1 MAKANRRSI
10 SIAPDHNKANLS
22 KVQEAFNTLIQQ
34 IEKRRERLSAWE
46 AAMPAFQRKYVNQY
60 VPLEQTSIDLRIQL
74 VHRMDHAYDEKGL
87 SKSDRS
93 TMAEL
98 ISELAGALL
107 ARTDDPDLKAIC
119 NRYSESDFDNQATAE
134 PDDVK
139 PLPEADLSDDVDMS
153 SPEAAMQRAH
163 EEMEQREAQEAAA
176 REAREAHRAKRKK
189 TLKQRAAESRQQAE
203 QTETSLSIRDV
214 YRKLASA
221 LHPDRELDPQERD
234 RKTALMQKVNQ
245 AYDKKSLLQLLELQL
260 ELEHIDQ
267 TVIDNIGEERLK
279 HYNKI
284 LTEQVVELDRE
295 IVRVETEFKDR
306 FGIRASVDVS
316 PGTIMR
322 ILGADIVSLQQSLHA
337 LQHELRVFDDVKQLK
352 DWLKMVKQ
360 SLAATRFDD
369 MPF

>member
-1 MAKANRRSI
+1 MAKANRSSV
-10 SIAPDHNKANLS
+10 SIAPDHNKATLS
-22 KVQEAFNTLIQQ
+22 KGQKAFNALIEQ

-46 AAMPAFQRKYVNQY
+46 AAMPAFLRKYMNQY
-60 VPLEQTSIDLRIQL
+60 VPLEQASIDLRIQL
-74 VHRMDHAYDEKGL
+74 VHRMDQAYDEKGL

-98 ISELAGALL
+98 ISELAGAL
-107 ARTDDPDLKAIC
+107 ATRTDNPELKRIYE
-119 NRYSESDFDNQATAE
+119 RYSESGSNKEAVAKPDDTKSVPEAE
-134 PDDVK
+134 PR
-139 PLPEADLSDDVDMS
+139 DDVDLN

-163 EEMEQREAQEAAA
+163 EQMEQHEAQEAAA
-176 REAREAHRAKRKK
+176 REAREAHRAQRKK
-189 TLKQRAAESRQQAE
+189 TLKQRAAESRQKAEQAE
-203 QTETSLSIRDV
+203 TSVSIREV

-234 RKTALMQKVNQ
+234 RKTALMQRVNQ

-267 TVIDNIGEERLK
+267 TAIDNIGEERLK
-279 HYNKI
+279 HYNQI
-284 LTEQVVELDRE
+284 LTEQVAELDRE
-295 IVRVETEFKDR
+295 IARVEAEFKDR
-306 FGIRASVDVS
+306 FGIQTSADVS

-322 ILGADIVSLQQSLHA
+322 ILSADIVSLQQSLHA

-360 SLAATRFDD
+360 SLATTRFDS
-369 MPF
+369 